1 MRSVPE
7 SRTQM
12 DTHTPTNAVDP
23 NNKRKTLHHAHAYM
37 HVHIYTFPSRDENGS
52 VSMSIEKSFYVS
64 KDVNSHLNVDLL
76 PKSLSLPLASVS
88 LPYTTYV

>member
-1 MRSVPE
+1 MRSVPV

-23 NNKRKTLHHAHAYM
+23 NNESKTLHHAHAYM
-37 HVHIYTFPSRDENGS
+37 HVHISMFPSRDENGS

-64 KDVNSHLNVDLL
+64 KNVNSHLHVDLL

-88 LPYTTYV
+88 FLYTTYV